1 MLITKHFAFLH
12 MPKTGG
18 TFLASTCEAEL
29 PNDWLVSTGLHRHA
43 PYEEI
48 PEAYRGL
55 PIFYLVRNPWDWY
68 VSWFDHVHRGRRDF
82 DYKEHKPFWQTAFAE
97 GRNDFRQTIVNACTG
112 HVAHELTPIPTGVDY
127 YSARFRWIGGA
138 GLESGQVEVGRFE
151 NLRED
156 FLAFLERHRVPVS
169 ASFPEAVQRFEPVN
183 VGERGPYR
191 DYYDDETQALVGE
204 KTRAIVERY
213 GYEF

>member
-1 MLITKHFAFLH
+1 MVITKHFVVLH

-18 TFLASTCEAEL
+18 VFLEQVCDEHL
-29 PNDWLVSTGLHRHA
+29 PPGWVARHALHRHA
-43 PYEEI
+43 PWEEV
-48 PEAYRGL
+48 PEPYRDL
-55 PIFYLVRNPWDWY
+55 PAFYAVRNPWDWY

-112 HVAHELTPIPTGVDY
+112 HVAHEQTPIPPGVDY
-127 YSARFRWIGGA
+127 YSARWNWIGGE
-138 GLESGQVEVGRFE
+138 GLACGQVEVGRFE
-151 NLRED
+151 WLRDD
-156 FLAFLERHRVPVS
+156 FLAFLDRHRVPVGET
-169 ASFPEAVQRFEPVN
+169 FRDAVARFEPVN

-191 DYYDDETQALVGE
+191 DYYDDETRALVGA
-204 KTRAIVERY
+204 KTRAIVERF